1 MNLFVD
7 ASAWVAIIIKE
18 PDAFELE
25 KVFGGAERR
34 YYSAMSLWEAVRAIS
49 KLRNVPITTAAGEV
63 RLFVTDFDMTPVEIG
78 AAEAQAAIEAHARYG
93 KGVHPARLNMGDC
106 FAYACART
114 NDARLLYKG
123 DDFSQTDLA

>member
-1 MNLFVD
+1 MNVFVD

-25 KVFGGAERR
+25 KVFGAAAHRF
-34 YYSAMSLWEAVRAIS
+34 YSAVSLWETTRAIS
-49 KLRNVPITTAAGEV
+49 KLRDVAIAIAALEV
-63 RLFVTDFDMTPVEIG
+63 RLFITDFDMTPVVIG
-78 AAEAQAAIEAHARYG
+78 ERETQAAIEAHARYG

-106 FAYACART
+106 FAYACAKT